1 MLPQSPGKKK
11 SKDRKEQS
19 PTAVCLSGK
28 KDAYLDTSLISETER
43 RTSEQ

>member
-19 PTAVCLSGK
+19 PAAVCLSGK
-28 KDAYLDTSLISETER
+28 KDAYLDSSVISETKKD
-43 RTSEQ
+43 S